1 MSHPTPRPLAAGAAL
16 LLSFVLGCASLPGTR
31 TQQGAVLGGIAGG
44 ATGAAVGGN
53 AAGAV
58 IGTAAG
64 AVAGGLIGRYLEQQG
79 RELDAI
85 PDATVTPQDDRL
97 LVSFPGD
104 VFFDSGSPALSR
116 EADPRIASVAQTL
129 LRYPESRVVVRGH
142 TDATGSAAR
151 NQDLSDARADA
162 VRDALVAEGVPDAR
176 IEAVGLGSQFPVASN
191 ATDAG
196 RRQNRRV
203 EIEIVPDRERLQSGA
218 GAGSQQRGDVI
229 GGGAY

>member
-1 MSHPTPRPLAAGAAL
+1 MSRLTRRPPAAGAVL
-16 LLSFVLGCASLPGTR
+16 LLSLAVGCESLPGTR

-64 AVAGGLIGRYLEQQG
+64 AVAGGLIGRYLDQQG

-85 PDATVTPQDDRL
+85 PDATVTPQEDRL

-104 VFFDSGSPALSR
+104 VFFESGSATLTSAAA
-116 EADPRIASVAQTL
+116 ERIDAVAQTL

-142 TDATGSAAR
+142 TDSTGTAAR
-151 NQDLSDARADA
+151 NQELSDARAEA
-162 VRDALVAEGVPDAR
+162 VRDALVAQGVSEAR
-176 IEAVGLGSQFPVASN
+176 IDAVGLASQFPVASN

-196 RRQNRRV
+196 RQQNRRV
-203 EIEIVPDRERLQSGA
+203 ELEIVPDRDRLQ
-218 GAGSQQRGDVI
+218 
-229 GGGAY
+229 GG